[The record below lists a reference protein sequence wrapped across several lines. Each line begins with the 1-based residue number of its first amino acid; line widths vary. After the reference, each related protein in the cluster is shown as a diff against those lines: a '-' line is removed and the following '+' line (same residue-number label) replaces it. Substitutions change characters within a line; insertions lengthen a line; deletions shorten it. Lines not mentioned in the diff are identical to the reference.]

1 MSVSDTDSISLEQQ
15 LLALQEEV
23 EDLRNKNTDLEQRL
37 KAYSLINTG
46 QISLINKLIDQVP
59 FGIMLLD
66 EQHNI
71 IHANPTAGKI
81 LSTSPHKMTGQNC
94 SNFFKCYDKENS
106 CPALISE
113 TDHSLQPID
122 CVKSDMHVMHSTFVS
137 DEGSEKVIVETFVD
151 ITEIKKAEL
160 ELIKTNKTKD
170 EFLGMISHELR
181 TPLNV
186 IQGYSSLLEEELSAI
201 NNKDVSLYIENI
213 KNSGEILLQVVNNLL
228 ELSDLTAGKV
238 KVDNIPIDIEM
249 VVTQLKY
256 RLEKDFEKHGN
267 KLICTHEN
275 IKPFEQDLALLM
287 KVLFELMT
295 NANKFT
301 ENGEITLSISL
312 QKKDGVDW
320 MLFEISDTGC
330 GMSETTINQ
339 IFEAFHQADSSL
351 KRSFAGLGL
360 GLSIVEKI
368 VKIINGY
375 IEVESELDKGSVFQY
390 WYPMNQ
396 YNLYKNFII
405 KLKMCTA
412 YIPFLL
418 TREL

>member
-1 MSVSDTDSISLEQQ
+1 MSVSNTDNTSLEQQ

-23 EDLRNKNTDLEQRL
+23 EGLRNKNTDLEERL

-46 QISLINKLIDQVP
+46 QISLINKLIDKVP
-59 FGIMLLD
+59 FGVMLID
-66 EQHNI
+66 EGHNI
-71 IHANPTAGKI
+71 IHANDAARKI
-81 LSTSPHKMTGQNC
+81 FSTNACEMTGQPRDKY
-94 SNFFKCYDKENS
+94 FKYCDENKKTHETNKDEINLQQIKCVNSDKY
-106 CPALISE
+106 
-113 TDHSLQPID
+113 
-122 CVKSDMHVMHSTFVS
+122 VMHSAFVS
-137 DEGSEKVIVETFVD
+137 DEGSEKVIVETFID
-151 ITEIKKAEL
+151 ISEIKKAEN

-186 IQGYSSLLEEELSAI
+186 IQGYSSLLDEELRNI
-201 NNKDVSLYIENI
+201 KNDDVSMYIENI
-213 KNSGEILLQVVNNLL
+213 HNSGEMLLKVVNNLL

-249 VVTQLKY
+249 IVTQLKY
-256 RLEKDFEKHGN
+256 RLEKDFDKNGN
-267 KLICTHEN
+267 KLVCTHDD

-287 KVLFELMT
+287 KILFELMT

-312 QKKDGVDW
+312 QKKDGIDW

-330 GMSETTINQ
+330 GMSEITINQ

-375 IEVESELDKGSVFQY
+375 IEVESELGKGSTFSIFVPY
-390 WYPMNQ
+390 VAV
-396 YNLYKNFII
+396 KTI
-405 KLKMCTA
+405 
-412 YIPFLL
+412 
-418 TREL
+418 